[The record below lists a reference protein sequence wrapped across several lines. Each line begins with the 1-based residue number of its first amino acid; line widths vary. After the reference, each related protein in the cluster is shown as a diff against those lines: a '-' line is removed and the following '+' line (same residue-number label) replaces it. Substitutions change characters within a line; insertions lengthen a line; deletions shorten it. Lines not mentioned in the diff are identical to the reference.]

1 MFSTVIQSL
10 NDGFIKSLEVF
21 ALTLLGALPLGFIF
35 CEMSKSSIG
44 IIKAF
49 MRTVIWIIRGTPLML
64 QLLIIYYGPGLLF
77 KNNIWGSGNSGRF
90 VAVIAAFVFNYA
102 CYFAEIYRS
111 GMEAVD
117 IGQYEACM
125 ALGLTKRQSFFNVI
139 LIQAVRIII
148 PPMTNEVITLVK
160 DTALA
165 RTIMIY
171 EIIWAGQAF
180 IKSKGLIWPL
190 FFTGIY
196 YLAMN
201 GLLTILSGRIEK
213 KLSWS

>member
-201 GLLTILSGRIEK
+201 GLLTILSGKIEK

>member
-35 CEMSKSSIG
+35 CEMSKSSIC

-201 GLLTILSGRIEK
+201 GLLTMLSGRIEK